1 MKKILLLVS
10 ILCSLSFTIFS
21 LEKSGIKE
29 FDNLDLSK
37 GKITYFYDKDLEI
50 VEDQSIA
57 TYYRKV
63 YTKKDNLYLVVDFY
77 NQSNTPQ
84 IIFTTKDPDDDSTR
98 NGKMVY
104 YDTTGNIEYI
114 VDTKN
119 GMYHGK
125 KTEYSYGEI
134 TFITEYSDDVVNGTY
149 SAYSGGKKYLQR
161 KYQNGIAD
169 SDIILYNS
177 DGTESIREAFSQ
189 DDKLLSIKNINYSRQ
204 KTGIPE
210 YDNLDIKQNKILTH
224 NDSDNLIV
232 SNSSDDVFS
241 YRKILGEENGLY
253 LAVDFFM
260 YSDNILGISK
270 VRKPKDIAGL
280 TNEGYSFIF
289 HENGYLSVKSFYKDG
304 KLEGETIIYDFFG
317 NPETIKTYKNGK
329 LINVKNLKN
338 KQN

>member
-1 MKKILLLVS
+1 MKKFLLLVT
-10 ILCSLSFTIFS
+10 ILCSLSFTLFS

-37 GKITYFYDKDLEI
+37 GKVTYYYDKDLEI

-63 YTKKDNLYLVVDFY
+63 FTKKDNLYLVVDFY

-98 NGKMVY
+98 NGKMVS
-104 YDTTGNIEYI
+104 YDTMGNIEDI
-114 VDTKN
+114 VDMKN

-134 TFITEYSDDVVNGTY
+134 TFVTEYSDDLINGTY
-149 SAYSGGKKYLQR
+149 TAYSSGKKYLQR
-161 KYQNGIAD
+161 KYQKGIAD
-169 SDIILYNS
+169 SDVIFYNS
-177 DGTESIREAFSQ
+177 DGTESIKQVYSQ
-189 DDKLLSIKNINYSRQ
+189 DEKLLSVKNVNYSRQ
-204 KTGIPE
+204 KTGIAE
-210 YDNLDIKQNKILTH
+210 FDNLDIKQNKILTY
-224 NDSDNLIV
+224 NNSDSQIV

-289 HENGYLSVKSFYKDG
+289 HENGSLNAKAFYKDG
-304 KLEGETIIYDFFG
+304 KLEGETVLYDFFG
-317 NPETIKTYKNGK
+317 NPITINTYKNGK
-329 LINVKNLKN
+329 LINVKNLKMKKN
-338 KQN
+338 